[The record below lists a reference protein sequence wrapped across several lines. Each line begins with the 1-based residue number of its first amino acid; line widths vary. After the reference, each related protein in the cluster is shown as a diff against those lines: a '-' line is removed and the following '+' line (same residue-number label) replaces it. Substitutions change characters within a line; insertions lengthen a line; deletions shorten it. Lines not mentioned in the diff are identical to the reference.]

1 MTELIKQDSER
12 FVFADGGFQDFPN
25 STNDE
30 TAAVTSKDTDLTTV
44 KYENGAL
51 VPLTADDIAA
61 RQAEE
66 FKTTLQQYER
76 DIDLMLNVK
85 ANKYGYDSIKTA
97 VTYADEPAVPKFQDE
112 GKAFRSWRSLVYAKG
127 YEIADEVKV
136 TGVIPTFDEVLAQ
149 LPAFPLDP
157 IVTP

>member
-1 MTELIKQDSER
+1 MLEKQEHER
-12 FVFADGGFQDFPN
+12 FVFSDGGFQDFPN
-25 STNDE
+25 TTSIPN
-30 TAAVTSKDTDLTTV
+30 AVVTSKDTDLTTV

-66 FKTTLQQYER
+66 FTATLQQYER
-76 DIDLMLNVK
+76 DIDSMLDVK
-85 ANKYGYDSIKTA
+85 ANEYGYDSIKTA

-127 YEIADEVKV
+127 YEIADEVKT